1 MNKQQH
7 KIYNIPIMK
16 KIKIISAIL
25 VLFVSLSMSAQTEHK
40 DYFVGKWNVVAVGT
54 PSGDSKMIV
63 SLSRKNGKLEGTIIR
78 SGLDPKEISKVEETP
93 NSVKVYFRHLFY
105 RVKLTLVEK
114 DENHVAGSLMD
125 KYKASGVRLN

>member
-1 MNKQQH
+1 
-7 KIYNIPIMK
+7 MK
-16 KIKIISAIL
+16 KVKIILATL
-25 VLFVSLSMSAQTEHK
+25 VLLVSFSISAQNEHK

-78 SGLDPKEISKVEETP
+78 TGQDPKEISKVEETL

-105 RVKLTLVEK
+105 KVKLTLIEK

-125 KYKASGVRLN
+125 KYKATGVRLN